1 MKKTYKRVSGYE
13 ENWQALANAIV
24 LQAVIDYRMSQVPE
38 DLEALER
45 FFRSDWFA
53 ILTRLD
59 PEFLIAELRKE
70 KMRFGREGISGIGAV
85 S

>member
-1 MKKTYKRVSGYE
+1 MRKTLKILSGYK

-24 LQAVIDYRMSQVPE
+24 LQAVIDYRMSQVTE

-70 KMRFGREGISGIGAV
+70 KMRFGREGISGTGAV